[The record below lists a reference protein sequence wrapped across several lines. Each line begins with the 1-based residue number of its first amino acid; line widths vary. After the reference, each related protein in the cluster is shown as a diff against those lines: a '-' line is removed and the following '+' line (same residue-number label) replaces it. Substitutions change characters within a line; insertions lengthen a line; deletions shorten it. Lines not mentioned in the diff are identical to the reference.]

1 MTKLQKFNTMLA
13 KVICVIFIILVPYYF
28 IDSLITVGPL
38 ALLGILDGRFWVLL
52 FSFFVSIL
60 ALFDDDPLNYLH
72 K

>member
-1 MTKLQKFNTMLA
+1 MTKLQKFNTALA
-13 KVICVIFIILVPYYF
+13 KVFCVICIMLVPYYF

-38 ALLGILDGRFWVLL
+38 ALLGILDERFWVLL

-60 ALFDDDPLNYLH
+60 ALFEDDPLNYLH

>member
-1 MTKLQKFNTMLA
+1 MLA
-13 KVICVIFIILVPYYF
+13 KVFCVIFILLVPYYF

-38 ALLGILDGRFWVLL
+38 ALLGILDGRFLVLL

-60 ALFDDDPLNYLH
+60 AIFDDDPLNYLH